1 MYNKTDLILYDE
13 EYQKFKVV
21 MDSFLVSSSSKYVFL
36 LSRSGQVM
44 VESGKTEHIDVTS
57 LASLIAGSVSATVG
71 LAKIINES
79 EFSVLFHEGV
89 DHNIYISLLN
99 ERLILVVIFDKKTSL
114 GLVRLK
120 AKNIQPNIQVI
131 YEMLLKKMENQTSQK
146 LLENITD
153 EDIDKL
159 FDF

>member
-89 DHNIYISLLN
+89 EHNIYISLIN

>member
-89 DHNIYISLLN
+89 DHNIYISLIN